1 MVGCACPIGPT
12 LWLLPLR
19 YRKRDGENNQ
29 DEYRKG
35 CGERVRRVKRESE
48 NKKERESDG
57 EGHTALERLP
67 W

>member
-1 MVGCACPIGPT
+1 ME
-12 LWLLPLR
+12 R
-19 YRKRDGENNQ
+19 NKEERENNQ
-29 DEYRKG
+29 EEYRKG